1 MTIGP
6 PVRNAQVD
14 AGSVPVDGRAGR
26 IQIGNAPCSWGT
38 LEFGSTKADRFTY
51 DLMLDQ
57 LVESGYTGCE
67 LGDWGFMPTDPD
79 ELYAAFSSRN
89 LTITGAY
96 LGIRFRLTSAH
107 DAGETEALKIARQLA
122 RLSDRLGASIQ
133 PIVVL
138 ADDNATVP
146 IRTENAGRATDEM
159 TLSDDEWTIFAE
171 GVNRVARAVQS
182 ETGLQCGI
190 HHHCAGF
197 VERPNEIERLLALT
211 DSEAVGLVFDT
222 GHYAFGAGSCD
233 GVMNAMV
240 QFADRICYVHFKDCH
255 PKVMAEASK
264 NQWDY
269 FEAVEHGVFCELGEG
284 CVDFDAIATW
294 LREQG
299 YSGYITV
306 EQDIL
311 PGMGRPLDS
320 ARRNREYLRSLGL

>member
-14 AGSVPVDGRAGR
+14 AGSVPVDGRAGG

-38 LEFGSTKADRFTY
+38 LEFGSTKADRITY

-57 LVESGYTGCE
+57 LVESGYTGSE

-79 ELYAAFSSRN
+79 ELYAAFASRD

-96 LGIRFRLTSAH
+96 LGIPFRLVDAH
-107 DAGETEALKIARQLA
+107 KTGETEALKIARQLA
-122 RLSDRLGASIQ
+122 RLSDRLGASIR
-133 PIVVL
+133 PILVL

-146 IRTENAGRATDEM
+146 IRTANAGRATDEM
-159 TLSDDEWTIFAE
+159 ALSDDEWSVFAQ
-171 GVNRVARAVQS
+171 GISRIARAVKS
-182 ETGLQCGI
+182 DTGIQCGI

-197 VERPNEIERLLALT
+197 VERPNEIERLLELT
-211 DSEAVGLVFDT
+211 DPEVLGLVFDT
-222 GHYAFGAGSCD
+222 GHYAFGAGGCD
-233 GVMNAMV
+233 GVLDAMI
-240 QFADRICYVHFKDCH
+240 QLADRICYVHFKDCQ
-255 PKVMAEASK
+255 PEVMAEAGK

-269 FEAVEHGVFCELGEG
+269 FEALEHGIFCELGQG
-284 CVDFDAIATW
+284 GVDFASVTTW
-294 LREQG
+294 LQEQG

>member
-1 MTIGP
+1 MTIRPAPLNTQGDEAS
-6 PVRNAQVD
+6 AQTGKSGGKIHV
-14 AGSVPVDGRAGR
+14 
-26 IQIGNAPCSWGT
+26 GNAPCSWGT

-57 LVESGYTGCE
+57 LVESGYTGSE

-79 ELYAAFSSRN
+79 ELYTAFASRD

-96 LGIRFRLTSAH
+96 LGIPFRLADAH
-107 DAGETEALKIARQLA
+107 DKGESEALTIARQLA
-122 RLSDRLGASIQ
+122 RLSDRLGASIR

-146 IRTENAGRATDEM
+146 IRTANAGRATDEM
-159 TLSDDEWTIFAE
+159 ALSEDEWAVFAD
-171 GVNRVARAVQS
+171 GVNRVARAVHL

-197 VERPNEIERLLALT
+197 VERPKEIEQLLALT
-211 DSEAVGLVFDT
+211 DPEVVGLVFDT

-233 GVMNAMV
+233 GVLDAMA
-240 QFADRICYVHFKDCH
+240 QLADRICYVHFKDCD
-255 PKVMAEASK
+255 PEVMAEASK

-269 FEAVEHGVFCELGEG
+269 FEAVEHGVFCELGQG
-284 CVDFDAIATW
+284 GVDFASITTW

-299 YSGYITV
+299 YSNYITV

-311 PGMGRPLDS
+311 PGMGSPLES